1 MKNLFIPY
9 EQALVLKGLGF
20 DETSLANYG
29 DSEDGIQM
37 EIWNDENHYKW
48 KTICPA
54 PTYQQVF
61 KWFREKHN
69 LWNMIYPR
77 YDWNFNIQYIKD
89 FDSVEDKGWGTE
101 KESFHGSKFRTYEE
115 AEFACLKKLIE
126 IVKK

>member
-9 EQALVLKGLGF
+9 EQALELKELGF
-20 DETSLANYG
+20 DFNQLNYR
-29 DSEDGIQM
+29 DGFHTVLI
-37 EIWNDENHYKW
+37 ENPLYS
-48 KTICPA
+48 
-54 PTYQQVF
+54 QVF

-89 FDSVEDKGWGTE
+89 FDTIEDKGWGTD

-115 AEFACLKKLIE
+115 AEFECLKKLIE